1 MTEFPYTL
9 TARGARIEPVGDPG
23 PVAAI
28 PEEIGGSEEDEGGE
42 KGRVRVTELAPYVL
56 SRTAVEELYLPSG
69 LEKIGAY
76 AFYNCDKLR
85 YIRCSSRI
93 RDLGAGLFAGAGK
106 VERLDLVLFEKE
118 KSCLKELLSE
128 LPQTLRVRIR
138 EAGSGREAR
147 LIFPEFYEESIEN
160 TPARILVVETHG
172 CGHRYRYCFYN
183 TEFQYQA
190 YDELFPQVQIQESEA
205 LAAELAF
212 GRMRYPLGLTE
223 KYREMYAGYL
233 CEHWRAAGKLM
244 MEADLGAGEGEFGY
258 VSHQPLRGNHRVMEG
273 HAVKGSLV
281 DGKGAVRIRAVLSN
295 SHSRKK
301 GVVGMLLFN
310 PQKVLVKGI
319 FLGFRLGL
327 GQLTFQLTDLLFQ
340 ILVLR

>member
-28 PEEIGGSEEDEGGE
+28 PEEIGGSEDGE
-42 KGRVRVTELAPYVL
+42 SGEEGRVRVTELAPYVL

-93 RDLGAGLFAGAGK
+93 RDLGPGLFAGAGK

-212 GRMRYPLGLTE
+212 GRLRYPLGLTE
-223 KYREMYAGYL
+223 KHREMYAAYL
-233 CEHWRAAGKLM
+233 REHWRAAGKLM
-244 MEADLGAGEGEFGY
+244 MEADLDA
-258 VSHQPLRGNHRVMEG
+258 
-273 HAVKGSLV
+273 
-281 DGKGAVRIRAVLSN
+281 GKGNGNVDP
-295 SHSRKK
+295 
-301 GVVGMLLFN
+301 GEMPWFTE
-310 PQKVLVKGI
+310 KVLTGLTPHDPRLRELTRMAQETGDTETVGWLMDLGHRIGSAGTSDGPGHEGRKGPAAAGNARKRR
-319 FLGFRLGL
+319 FEL
-327 GQLTFQLTDLLFQ
+327 
-340 ILVLR
+340 